1 MPFTFFLPSPPLDHR
16 NVPGGPPAGSRDDLA
31 GGAAAVQDPA
41 LDSMRAFWWG
51 ELTTMWRKHERER
64 ESLQKHVNE
73 SICNKRRRRTSYHYN
88 WLLGPTGPHLPRS
101 STVLKQKKLQHA
113 SLDAPVL
120 YHLQGYCYTCAPAI
134 NCSSASKGTGSQI
147 TSVRT
152 DTTDLSTHFNFPR
165 VTASCQGGWWLGLLI
180 PSCDGHL
187 IWRGLATRTKLYLNR
202 RKQSK
207 LSHSWF
213 AKIIINNHN

>member
-120 YHLQGYCYTCAPAI
+120 YHLQGYCYTCVLPPPPHLTPLRSFLHPSDFHHFPPPTTT
-134 NCSSASKGTGSQI
+134 SSPLFCRFS
-147 TSVRT
+147 
-152 DTTDLSTHFNFPR
+152 PR
-165 VTASCQGGWWLGLLI
+165 SALLVLGL
-180 PSCDGHL
+180 
-187 IWRGLATRTKLYLNR
+187 GLFML
-202 RKQSK
+202 SK
-207 LSHSWF
+207 VWLRDSEVSQE
-213 AKIIINNHN
+213 